1 MDGSV
6 AWGSEAIQET
16 VVQGVAQLFAYVA
29 LVVAVLLLFSLALL
43 VTQAVRRR
51 RFYCAPSGLDVEV
64 QFDER
69 GLPGMRRSVGV
80 LSCSAFEP
88 PNAVRCS
95 RRCLDEDVRR
105 LWQSWPALPLRR
117 EP

>member
-16 VVQGVAQLFAYVA
+16 VVQGVAELFAYVA
-29 LVVAVLLLFSLALL
+29 FIVAALLLLSLALL

>member
-16 VVQGVAQLFAYVA
+16 VLQGVAELFAYVA

-43 VTQAVRRR
+43 ITQSARRR
-51 RFYCAPSGLDVEV
+51 RFYCAPSGFEVEV
-64 QFDER
+64 NFDER
-69 GLPGMRRSVGV
+69 GLPGMRRPMAV

-88 PNAVRCS
+88 PNDVRCN

>member
-1 MDGSV
+1 MDRSRG
-6 AWGSEAIQET
+6 EARRSRNPCYR
-16 VVQGVAQLFAYVA
+16 GWPNCSPMWLSSWPCCC
-29 LVVAVLLLFSLALL
+29 FSLALL

-51 RFYCAPSGLDVEV
+51 RFYCAPSGLEVEV

-69 GLPGMRRSVGV
+69 GLPGMRRPVGV

>member
-6 AWGSEAIQET
+6 AWGNEAIQET
-16 VVQGVAQLFAYVA
+16 VLQGVAELFAYLA
-29 LVVAVLLLFSLALL
+29 IVVAVLLLFSLALL
-43 VTQAVRRR
+43 VTQSERRR
-51 RFYCAPSGLDVEV
+51 RFYCAPSGLEVEV
-64 QFDER
+64 NFDER
-69 GLPGMRRSVGV
+69 GVPGMRRPVGV

-88 PNAVRCS
+88 PNAVRCA